1 MGMSLFLTDGSL
13 FLSVHMK
20 ISNLDEKLKKINEY
34 GILFVG

>member
-1 MGMSLFLTDGSL
+1 MGMSLFLTDGAS

-20 ISNLDEKLKKINEY
+20 ISHLDAKLQTRNEY

>member
-1 MGMSLFLTDGSL
+1 MGMSLFLTDESS

-20 ISNLDEKLKKINEY
+20 NPYFDAKLQKRNEY